1 MEYDLGLPQD
11 LSIRMAQTKVF
22 LLQITGYGKDAGC
35 DATQTIDLL
44 AQFSE
49 ALRATHQYPN
59 GVTFRAQVRQ
69 QMLAD
74 EARPSRN
81 KALHAHFSAP
91 WHDEKTKCRLST
103 QLYSQA
109 ILSMNIGELEVR
121 SGATRHTLRYYEK
134 IGLIS
139 PLRRT
144 NNYRVYTPQTLQ
156 DLDFIQRA
164 QSMGFSLGEIGEI
177 LNAQRNKSID
187 CAGGARLI
195 EKKMAEIRKK
205 ITDLKSIYRYLD
217 AERANLEAS
226 AARQLELQQLN
237 GSSS

>member
-1 MEYDLGLPQD
+1 MIERYRITHSQWVPTMLGRLLQLPEEVRHGYDLSSHRCAIHAAAPCPVAVKQ
-11 LSIRMAQTKVF
+11 A
-22 LLQITGYGKDAGC
+22 LLDWWGDILLEYYAGSEGCGITL
-35 DATQTIDLL
+35 I
-44 AQFSE
+44 
-49 ALRATHQYPN
+49 
-59 GVTFRAQVRQ
+59 
-69 QMLAD
+69 
-74 EARPSRN
+74 
-81 KALHAHFSAP
+81 
-91 WHDEKTKCRLST
+91 T

-109 ILSMNIGELEVR
+109 IFSMNIGELEVR

-195 EKKMAEIRKK
+195 EKKMAEIKKK

-237 GSSS
+237 GSSN